1 MRRLTLNLAVPNAWP
16 GKTEL
21 DIALALVYSLSR
33 VSFLFPSLESLRVST
48 STVLCDSTA
57 FIPRTPTTT
66 TPLDHNLYSMALTS
80 FGSKALVPPL
90 ASLTN
95 LEARAIPKLLLLT
108 FASQWT
114 CRVKER
120 NTQVYLRPNG
130 WVHEGE
136 EGEYDEW
143 ASFSIDLA
151 QRAEV
156 ARENDTEMN
165 WDRGFYRRGL
175 MTGKTD
181 EELAQVHI
189 KVTIKE

>member
-1 MRRLTLNLAVPNAWP
+1 
-16 GKTEL
+16 
-21 DIALALVYSLSR
+21 
-33 VSFLFPSLESLRVST
+33 
-48 STVLCDSTA
+48 
-57 FIPRTPTTT
+57 
-66 TPLDHNLYSMALTS
+66 MALTS

-95 LEARAIPKLLLLT
+95 LEARAIPKPLLLT

-114 CRVKER
+114 CRAKEH
-120 NTQVYLRPNG
+120 NTQVYLRPDG

-143 ASFSIDLA
+143 ASFSVDLA
-151 QRAEV
+151 QRTEI
-156 ARENDTEMN
+156 ARENDMEMN
-165 WDRGFYRRGL
+165 WDRSFYRRGL

-181 EELAQVHI
+181 EELAQVAHEVHI